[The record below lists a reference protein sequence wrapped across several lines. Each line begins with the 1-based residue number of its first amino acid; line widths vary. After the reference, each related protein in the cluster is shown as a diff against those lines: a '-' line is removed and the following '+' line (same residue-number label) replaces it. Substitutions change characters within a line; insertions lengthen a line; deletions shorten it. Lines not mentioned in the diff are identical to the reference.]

1 MKAKVGANTRRNCS
15 GFSLVEQMVAVM
27 IISMVIAGA
36 MTIHIFGLR
45 LYNITEAKL
54 SSGDEARRAISLLI
68 DEIRS
73 AKIVRVG
80 SGSLTSFSGAG
91 VDSEQQG
98 SAIQIYPTTNTA
110 EWIRYYWD
118 STDQKLKRTEDG
130 LNSYLVIAQ
139 SISNSIVFTS
149 EDYSGTVLTNNQ
161 NNRVIGLTMEFEQVV
176 DLTTGTTNDGL
187 YDYYRLRAKITRRAL
202 E

>member
-1 MKAKVGANTRRNCS
+1 MKAKVESIPRRHCS

-80 SGSLTSFSGAG
+80 SGGLTSFSEAE

-98 SAIQIYPTTNTA
+98 SAIQIFPTTNTA

-118 STDQKLKRTEDG
+118 SSDQKLKRTEDG
-130 LNSYLVIAQ
+130 LSSYLVIAQ

>member
-1 MKAKVGANTRRNCS
+1 MKTEVGNIPRRHCS

-80 SGSLTSFSGAG
+80 SGGLTSFSEAE

-98 SAIQIYPTTNTA
+98 SAIQIFPTTNTA

-118 STDQKLKRTEDG
+118 SSDQKLKRTEDG
-130 LNSYLVIAQ
+130 LSSYLVIAQ